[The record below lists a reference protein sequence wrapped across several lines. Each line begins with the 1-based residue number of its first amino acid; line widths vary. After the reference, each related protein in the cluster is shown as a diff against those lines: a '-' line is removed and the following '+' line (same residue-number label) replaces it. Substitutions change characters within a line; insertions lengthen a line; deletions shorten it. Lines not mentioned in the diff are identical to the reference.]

1 MGQKVHPNGI
11 RLGIVKTMEL
21 YLVCETPKNSLTTWT
36 AILKT
41 SVPD

>member
-21 YLVCETPKNSLTTWT
+21 YLVCEHQR
-36 AILKT
+36 IR
-41 SVPD
+41 